1 MSSQRHTIFA
11 QIKSDSSLIG
21 SRIQTSTIWSCSPSH
36 WRVAGVIWLVCAVL
50 HRIRHF
56 RANIYFKS
64 IYAPLFR
71 TVFLRTELLVS
82 VSQRGR
88 SARGIR
94 FYPQR
99 RTPQFL
105 FNEPICISSWHINV
119 FNFLRLPSMKRF
131 EACRIPCWTF
141 SNTPLRILII
151 QLSLGLLLE
160 AKVLQ
165 DGFLGVLHSPT
176 WRSWEGT
183 HFGWGRFLGGRLIMF
198 LTIIWRFIVA
208 SLDLHLVALVDSD
221 LRREG

>member
-1 MSSQRHTIFA
+1 MSPQRHTIFA

-21 SRIQTSTIWSCSPSH
+21 SRIQTSTIWSSSPSH
-36 WRVAGVIWLVCAVL
+36 GRVTRIIRLVCAIL
-50 HRIRHF
+50 HRIWNF
-56 RANIYFKS
+56 RANIYFES

-94 FYPQR
+94 FYSQR
-99 RTPQFL
+99 GTPQFL
-105 FNEPICISSWHINV
+105 FNEPICISPRHIDV
-119 FNFLRLPSMKRF
+119 FNFLHLSPSIKRF

-141 SNTPLRILII
+141 SNTPLRILIV

-183 HFGWGRFLGGRLIMF
+183 HFGWRRFLGGRLII
-198 LTIIWRFIVA
+198 LTIYWRFIVA
-208 SLDLHLVALVDSD
+208 PLVLHLVALVDSD